1 MSGSLLKLFR
11 DKWNPPT
18 NPRTSFSGATI
29 LITGSN
35 TGLGL
40 EAAVKF
46 AKLGAAHIIL
56 GVRSPTKGSAA
67 ATTIAARS
75 KRAKDPSLT
84 ISVWPLDMLSHASV
98 YAFAERAAGLERLD
112 AAVLNAGVYKATHG
126 VSAQGWEETLQVN
139 VVSTVLLALL
149 LLPTLAR
156 SKRAGER
163 APVLEIVSSG
173 MHKVAL
179 LREGVWE
186 SDRPLDACNGPKDYH
201 FQLQYNVSKLFTMAC
216 LQSIAKL
223 RRFTGSPSPPSP
235 SPTTTAAGGGTTSPP
250 SDSAS
255 SGSTAAVADMAPEG
269 DVVVT
274 SCCPGLC
281 KSDLGR
287 DFSGFLMVR
296 IVRGLFFALFAR
308 STEQGARSLVSG
320 VTLGKEANG
329 QFWQHDKFQEVSPYL
344 LGEKGDAFKQRVW
357 AEILDSLRKD
367 VPEVLEIARPKV
379 A

>member
-18 NPRTSFSGATI
+18 NPRTSFNGATI
-29 LITGSN
+29 LITRSN

-40 EAAVKF
+40 EAAIKF
-46 AKLGAAHIIL
+46 AKLGASHIIL

-67 ATTIAARS
+67 ATTIAKRS
-75 KRAKDPSLT
+75 RRAKDPSLT

-112 AAVLNAGVYKATHG
+112 AAVLNAGVYKATHS

-156 SKRAGER
+156 SKRPGDR

-179 LREGVWE
+179 LRDGVWE
-186 SDRPLDACNGPKDYH
+186 CDRPLEACNGPKEYH
-201 FQLQYNVSKLFTMAC
+201 FQLQYNISKLFVMA
-216 LQSIAKL
+216 
-223 RRFTGSPSPPSP
+223 
-235 SPTTTAAGGGTTSPP
+235 
-250 SDSAS
+250 
-255 SGSTAAVADMAPEG
+255 GSTKAVADGPDG

-320 VTLGKEANG
+320 LTLGKEANG

-344 LGEKGDAFKQRVW
+344 VGEKGEAFKQRVW
-357 AEILDSLRKD
+357 TEILESLRKD
-367 VPEVLEIARPKV
+367 VPEVLEITRPKV

>member
-179 LREGVWE
+179 LRDGVWE

-216 LQSIAKL
+216 LH
-223 RRFTGSPSPPSP
+223 
-235 SPTTTAAGGGTTSPP
+235 
-250 SDSAS
+250 
-255 SGSTAAVADMAPEG
+255 TAAVADMAPEG

-367 VPEVLEIARPKV
+367 VPEVLE
-379 A
+379 

>member
-1 MSGSLLKLFR
+1 SLLKLFR

-18 NPRTSFSGATI
+18 NPRTSFNGATI

-40 EAAVKF
+40 EAAIKF
-46 AKLGAAHIIL
+46 AKLGASHIIL

-67 ATTIAARS
+67 ATTIAKRS
-75 KRAKDPSLT
+75 RRAKDPSLT

-112 AAVLNAGVYKATHG
+112 AAVLNAGVYKATHS

-156 SKRAGER
+156 SKRPGDR

-179 LREGVWE
+179 LRDGVWE
-186 SDRPLDACNGPKDYH
+186 CDRPLDACNGPKEYH
-201 FQLQYNVSKLFTMAC
+201 FQLQYNISKLFVMA
-216 LQSIAKL
+216 
-223 RRFTGSPSPPSP
+223 
-235 SPTTTAAGGGTTSPP
+235 
-250 SDSAS
+250 
-255 SGSTAAVADMAPEG
+255 GSTKAVADGPDG

-344 LGEKGDAFKQRVW
+344 VGEKGEAFKQRVW
-357 AEILDSLRKD
+357 AEILESLRKD

>member
-18 NPRTSFSGATI
+18 NPRTSFNGATI

-40 EAAVKF
+40 EAAIKF
-46 AKLGAAHIIL
+46 AKLGASHIIL

-67 ATTIAARS
+67 ATTIAKRS
-75 KRAKDPSLT
+75 RRAKDPSLT

-112 AAVLNAGVYKATHG
+112 AAVLNAGVYKATHS

-156 SKRAGER
+156 SKRPGDR

-179 LREGVWE
+179 LRDGVWE
-186 SDRPLDACNGPKDYH
+186 CDRPLDACNGPKEYH
-201 FQLQYNVSKLFTMAC
+201 FQLQYNISKLFVMAC
-216 LQSIAKL
+216 LQSIARL
-223 RRFTGSPSPPSP
+223 RRFTGVPA
-235 SPTTTAAGGGTTSPP
+235 AAGAASSPP
-250 SDSAS
+250 SDSDS
-255 SGSTAAVADMAPEG
+255 SGSTKAVADGPDG

-344 LGEKGDAFKQRVW
+344 VGEKGEAFKQRVW
-357 AEILDSLRKD
+357 AEILESLRKD

>member
-18 NPRTSFSGATI
+18 NPRTSFNGATI

-40 EAAVKF
+40 EAAIKF
-46 AKLGAAHIIL
+46 AKLGASHIIL

-67 ATTIAARS
+67 ATTIAKRS
-75 KRAKDPSLT
+75 RRAKDPSLT

-112 AAVLNAGVYKATHG
+112 AAVLNAGVYKASHS

-156 SKRAGER
+156 SKRPGDR

-186 SDRPLDACNGPKDYH
+186 CDRPLDACNGPKEYH
-201 FQLQYNVSKLFTMAC
+201 FQLQYNISKLFVMAC
-216 LQSIAKL
+216 LHTK
-223 RRFTGSPSPPSP
+223 
-235 SPTTTAAGGGTTSPP
+235 
-250 SDSAS
+250 
-255 SGSTAAVADMAPEG
+255 AVADGPDG

-281 KSDLGR
+281 KSALGR

-308 STEQGARSLVSG
+308 STEQGSRSLVSG

-344 LGEKGDAFKQRVW
+344 LGEKGEAFKQRVW